1 MAHEGARQR
10 TRLPR
15 TGLYLVLNYR
25 TVCIDRGS
33 TKVPVRSAGHAILYG
48 ALRIDLVPP
57 ATRHE
62 QHVACFERHA
72 RKGNRAV
79 ALTSVR
85 LLKALVG
92 TDAAGLVLQRVG
104 GVRHVPS
111 APPGHT
117 EVDVSKGV
125 TMQLRTR
132 WGGRG
137 VGINGR
143 REVA

>member
-1 MAHEGARQR
+1 M
-10 TRLPR
+10 
-15 TGLYLVLNYR
+15 
-25 TVCIDRGS
+25 CIERGS

-85 LLKALVG
+85 SLKALVG

-132 WGGRG
+132 WGGRRVG
-137 VGINGR
+137 VNGR